1 MRRKSVAPP
10 LIKGVIF
17 AVITVLATAVL
28 GVTIANTG
36 VGNTNDYRAQFT
48 DVTALNVGDDVRI
61 AGVRVGQ
68 VESIGVVNHNIAQVT
83 FSVES
88 DRQLPASATA
98 TVKYR
103 NLVGQRYIALDQGT
117 GNLDASLPPGG
128 LIPLTRTTP
137 ALDLT
142 DLFNGFKPLFQA
154 LSPNDVNQLSNE
166 IIQVLQGEGGTMADL
181 VSHTASLTNTI
192 ADKDQVIGHVIDNL
206 NSVLNTVNSR
216 GDDFTNM
223 VNTLQQLVS
232 GLAQDREPI
241 GNAIKALGDLSTS
254 TADLLRQGRAPLRQD
269 ISSLGQVATNLNNN
283 SDLVNQFLRN
293 LPQKMNTIGS
303 LVSSGSWLN
312 TYLCSVVTNAVS
324 DSETGDPLA
333 VNFASPSARCQP

>member
-1 MRRKSVAPP
+1 MKRKSLTGP
-10 LIKGVIF
+10 LLKGIIF

-36 VGNTNDYRAQFT
+36 VGDTNDYRAQFT

-68 VESIGVVNHNIAQVT
+68 VETIGVVNHNLAQVT
-83 FSVES
+83 FSVEA
-88 DRQLPASATA
+88 DRQLPASVTA
-98 TVKYR
+98 IIKYR
-103 NLVGQRYIALDQGT
+103 NLVGQRYVELDQGT
-117 GNLDASLPPGG
+117 GSLNASLPPNG
-128 LIPLTRTTP
+128 LIPLSRTTP

-166 IIQVLQGEGGTMADL
+166 IVQVLQGEGGTMTDL

-192 ADKDQVIGHVIDNL
+192 ADKDQVIGQVIDNL

-241 GNAIKALGDLSTS
+241 GNAISSLGDLADS
-254 TADLLRQGRAPLRQD
+254 TANLLQQGRAPLQQD
-269 ISSLGQVATNLNNN
+269 ITSLGQVATNLNNN
-283 SDLVNQFLRN
+283 SDLVNQFLQN
-293 LPQKMNTIGS
+293 LPDKLNAVGS

-312 TYLCSVVTNAVS
+312 TYLCSVVTSGVTS
-324 DSETGDPLA
+324 DGDPLA
-333 VNFASPSARCQP
+333 VNFTSTAARCQS

>member
-1 MRRKSVAPP
+1 MKRKSIAPA
-10 LIKGVIF
+10 LIKGIVF
-17 AVITVLATAVL
+17 AVVTVLATTVL
-28 GVTIANTG
+28 GITIANTG

-68 VESIGVVNHNIAQVT
+68 VEQIGVVDHNVAQVT

-88 DRQLPASATA
+88 DRQLPASVTA
-98 TVKYR
+98 TIKYR

-117 GNLDASLPPGG
+117 GNIDATLPPGG
-128 LIPLTRTTP
+128 LIPLRRTTP

-166 IIQVLQGEGGTMADL
+166 IIQVLQGEGGTITEL
-181 VSHTASLTNTI
+181 ISHTASLTTTL
-192 ADKDQVIGHVIDNL
+192 AGKDQVIGQVIDNL

-216 GDDFTNM
+216 GNDFTTM

-232 GLAQDREPI
+232 GLAQDRQPI
-241 GNAIKALGDLSTS
+241 GNAISALGDLANS
-254 TADLLRQGRAPLRQD
+254 TANLLQQGRAPLRQD
-269 ISSLGQVATNLNNN
+269 IVSLGQVATNLNDN
-283 SDLVNQFLRN
+283 SGLLNTFLRN
-293 LPQKMNTIGS
+293 LPTKMNAIGS
-303 LVSSGSWLN
+303 LASSGSWLDL
-312 TYLCSVVTNAVS
+312 YLCSVVTNGVTSNGSPLPVS
-324 DSETGDPLA
+324 VTSTA
-333 VNFASPSARCQP
+333 ARCQQ

>member
-1 MRRKSVAPP
+1 VRRKSLAPP
-10 LIKGVIF
+10 LIKGIIF
-17 AVITVLATAVL
+17 AVVTVLATTVL

-36 VGNTNDYRAQFT
+36 VGNTTGYRAQFT

-68 VESIGVVNHNIAQVT
+68 VESIGVVNHDVAQVT
-83 FSVES
+83 FAVES
-88 DRQLPASATA
+88 DRQLPASVTA
-98 TVKYR
+98 TIKYR
-103 NLVGQRYIALDQGT
+103 NLVGQRYIALGQGT
-117 GNLDASLPPGG
+117 GNIDASLPPDG

-166 IIQVLQGEGGTMADL
+166 IVQVLQGEGGTMTAL
-181 VSHTASLTNTI
+181 VSHTASLTNTL
-192 ADKDQVIGHVIDNL
+192 ADKDQLIGQVIDNL

-216 GDDFTNM
+216 GNDFTTM

-241 GNAIKALGDLSTS
+241 GNAITALGDLSDS
-254 TADLLRQGRAPLRQD
+254 TANLLQQGRAPLQQD
-269 ISSLGQVATNLNNN
+269 IASLGQVATNLNDN
-283 SDLVNQFLRN
+283 SALVNSFLQN
-293 LPQKMNTIGS
+293 LPDKLNAIGA
-303 LVSSGSWLN
+303 LVSNGSWLN
-312 TYLCSVVTNAVS
+312 TYLCSVVTDNVTS
-324 DSETGDPLA
+324 DGKPLT
-333 VNFASPSARCQP
+333 VGFTPSAPRCQS